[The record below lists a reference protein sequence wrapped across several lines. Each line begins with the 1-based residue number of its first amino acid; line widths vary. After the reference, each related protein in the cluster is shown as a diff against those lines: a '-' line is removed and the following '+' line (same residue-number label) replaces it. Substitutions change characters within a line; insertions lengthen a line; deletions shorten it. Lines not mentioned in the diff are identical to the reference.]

1 MWGPTEKFPEISEF
15 PQTTAHQD
23 ADALY
28 AFKSRGFAGEIGLV
42 IADTPLAPALY
53 TWATGWKPAS
63 FLIQIKAPRSAP
75 TYSVISW
82 EHYRL
87 RMLYPHSG
95 GDFLPVYNLQIPRIK
110 YHHAAM
116 SLRFVS

>member
-1 MWGPTEKFPEISEF
+1 MVLRCAFFHLSRVAEDGNYYR
-15 PQTTAHQD
+15 PQRHQD

-53 TWATGWKPAS
+53 TWAAGWKPAS

-75 TYSVISW
+75 TYAVISW
-82 EHYRL
+82 EHNVSSSDT
-87 RMLYPHSG
+87 H
-95 GDFLPVYNLQIPRIK
+95 DKV
-110 YHHAAM
+110 
-116 SLRFVS
+116 FVSQT